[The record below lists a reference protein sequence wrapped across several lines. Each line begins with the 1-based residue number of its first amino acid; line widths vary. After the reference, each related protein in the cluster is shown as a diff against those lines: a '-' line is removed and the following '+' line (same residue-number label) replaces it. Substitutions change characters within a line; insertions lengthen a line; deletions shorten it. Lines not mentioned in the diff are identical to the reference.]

1 MKQNLYIFSDTNLK
15 RKDNTLLCETICRNG
30 EEYDE
35 ELDSREEYYIG
46 EDVLIPSGEK
56 KFIPIESVN
65 SIFSFG
71 TLHFNSRFL
80 YFLSRYHIPLHVF
93 NIKGG
98 YSGSFTP
105 LRESSSGS
113 VLILQIESY
122 NNLEKRLQLAKA
134 FVNGAA
140 FNMLSN
146 LKYYNN
152 RKADLSSSI
161 ASIEKFTEKINYADS
176 INQLM
181 GYEGNIRSV
190 YFSAWPKIISIPIEF
205 YKRTARPPMDMVNAL
220 ISYGNAIVYSIC
232 LNEIYKTYL
241 YPEIGFLH
249 QPSEN
254 KYPLSYDIAEIFKPI
269 LTDRIIFKLFN
280 KYIISENDFSYRNDY
295 CYIKKKA
302 KETYIKEF
310 DDKLNT
316 VLKDRSDER
325 SKTYKTLIL
334 NECYKIVKHLNGEQE
349 YIPYKAY

>member
-1 MKQNLYIFSDTNLK
+1 MKQDLYIFSDTQLK
-15 RKDNTLLCETICRNG
+15 RKDSTLLCETIARNG
-30 EEYDE
+30 DLVDE
-35 ELDSREEYYIG
+35 ETCSKDEFFLG
-46 EDVLIPSGEK
+46 ENIIIPTGDK
-56 KFIPIESVN
+56 KYIPIESIN

-80 YFLSRYHIPLHVF
+80 YFLSRFHIPLHVF
-93 NIKGG
+93 NINGN
-98 YSGSFTP
+98 YSGSFMP
-105 LRESSSGS
+105 LRDSSSGH
-113 VLILQIESY
+113 VLLSQIETY
-122 NNLEKRLQLAKA
+122 HDLEKRLKLAKVFA
-134 FVNGAA
+134 SGAA

-152 RKADLSSSI
+152 RKADLSSTI
-161 ASIEKFTEKINYADS
+161 DTIEKFGEKLKSASS
-176 INQLM
+176 INQLL

-190 YFSAWPKIISIPIEF
+190 YFSAWQKIISIPIEF
-205 YKRTARPPMDMVNAL
+205 YRRTTRPPMDMINSL
-220 ISYGNAIVYSIC
+220 ISYGNVIVYSVC

-254 KYPLSYDIAEIFKPI
+254 KFPLSYDIAEIFKPL

-280 KYIISENDFSYRNDY
+280 KFILSENDFSYRNDF

-302 KETYIKEF
+302 KQTFIKEF

-316 VLKDRSDER
+316 IIKDRNDER
-325 SKTYKTLIL
+325 NKTYKTIIL
-334 NECYKIVKHLNGEQE
+334 NECNKIVKHLNGEQE